1 MADSEAEILFE
12 LKIIHPCLPHVHICE
27 KITKQEV
34 QNKKK
39 KSSIW
44 GANDVCLEEAYYHL
58 I

>member
-12 LKIIHPCLPHVHICE
+12 LKITYPCLPHVHICE

-39 KSSIW
+39 KKKFNLGST
-44 GANDVCLEEAYYHL
+44 
-58 I
+58 